1 MLRALYTAATG
12 MQAQQI
18 NIDTIAN
25 NIANVNT
32 TGFKQGRAEFQDLLY
47 QNIRPAGTAS
57 STFHRLSGRTC
68 SLVWVPA
75 RSQPT
80 GIYSQGDFRQTGN
93 PLDLVIE
100 GKGFLPGAPAQRR
113 NRVHARRLLPSERR
127 RRDGR
132 QPMEI
137 RWSRRSRFQPTLR
150 TIVIGKDG
158 TVSVTQAGRARRNR
172 SARSRS
178 PTFRIRPGLN
188 AIGRQPL
195 FGFDALPATRLPDPW
210 RKRSRT
216 INQGFLEQ
224 SNVNVVEEMVN
235 MIIAQR
241 AYEVNSKAV
250 RVADDMLSQINNLVR

>member
-12 MQAQQI
+12 MEAQQI

-32 TGFKQGRAEFQDLLY
+32 TGFKQARAEFQDLLY
-47 QNIRPAGTAS
+47 QNIRPAGTAA
-57 STFHRLSGRTC
+57 STSTEYPVGLQLGLGTRPVATTR
-68 SLVWVPA
+68 
-75 RSQPT
+75 
-80 GIYSQGDFRQTGN
+80 IYKQGDFRQTGN

-100 GKGFLPGAPAQRR
+100 GKGFFQVRM
-113 NRVHARRLLPSERR
+113 PSGETAYT
-127 RRDGR
+127 RDGSFHINKEGSVVTADGD
-132 QPMEI
+132 PMEPAI
-137 RWSRRSRFQPTLR
+137 
-150 TIVIGKDG
+150 TIPADAQEVVIASDG
-158 TVSVTQAGRARRNR
+158 TVSVTQAGQTASQTIGTIQIANFQN
-172 SARSRS
+172 SS
-178 PTFRIRPGLN
+178 GLN
-188 AIGRQPL
+188 AVGRNL
-195 FGFDALPATRLPDPW
+195 LVATTASGDPVTGNPGETG
-210 RKRSRT
+210 RGR

>member
-57 STFHRLSGRTC
+57 SSSTEYPVGLQLGLGTRPVATDR
-68 SLVWVPA
+68 
-75 RSQPT
+75 
-80 GIYSQGDFRQTGN
+80 IYRQGDFRQTDN

-100 GKGFLPGAPAQRR
+100 GKGFFQVRT
-113 NRVHARRLLPSERR
+113 PSGELAYT
-127 RRDGR
+127 RDGSFHLS
-132 QPMEI
+132 QTGAVVTADGNPLEPQI
-137 RWSRRSRFQPTLR
+137 TIPADAQE
-150 TIVIGKDG
+150 IVIGSDG
-158 TVSVTQAGRARRNR
+158 TVSVTQPGQAAAQQVGTIQLAHFQNP
-172 SARSRS
+172 S
-178 PTFRIRPGLN
+178 GLN
-188 AIGRQPL
+188 GIGRNL
-195 FGFDALPATRLPDPW
+195 FLPTASSGTAATGAPGENGLGRL
-210 RKRSRT
+210 
-216 INQGFLEQ
+216 NQGFLEQ

-235 MIIAQR
+235 MIVAQR
-241 AYEVNSKAV
+241 AYEVNSRAV

>member
-57 STFHRLSGRTC
+57 SSSTSYPVGLQLGLGTRPVATDR
-68 SLVWVPA
+68 
-75 RSQPT
+75 
-80 GIYSQGDFRQTGN
+80 IYRQGDFRQTEN

-100 GKGFLPGAPAQRR
+100 GKGFFQVRMPNGELAYT
-113 NRVHARRLLPSERR
+113 
-127 RRDGR
+127 RDGSFHMSAEGAMVTADGNPLEP
-132 QPMEI
+132 QITIPADAQE
-137 RWSRRSRFQPTLR
+137 
-150 TIVIGKDG
+150 IVIGSDG
-158 TVSVTQAGRARRNR
+158 TVSVTQAGQAAAQQVGTLQIANFQNP
-172 SARSRS
+172 S
-178 PTFRIRPGLN
+178 GLN
-188 AIGRQPL
+188 GIGRNL
-195 FGFDALPATRLPDPW
+195 FLPSAASGDASAGGPGQNGLGLL
-210 RKRSRT
+210 
-216 INQGFLEQ
+216 NQGFLEQ

-235 MIIAQR
+235 MIVAQR
-241 AYEVNSKAV
+241 AYEVNSRAV

>member
-57 STFHRLSGRTC
+57 SASTEYPVGLQLGLGTRPVATDRNY
-68 SLVWVPA
+68 
-75 RSQPT
+75 R
-80 GIYSQGDFRQTGN
+80 QGDFRQTDN

-100 GKGFLPGAPAQRR
+100 GKGFFQVRT
-113 NRVHARRLLPSERR
+113 PSGELAYT
-127 RRDGR
+127 RDGSFHVSSTGAVVTADGSPLEP
-132 QPMEI
+132 QITIPADA
-137 RWSRRSRFQPTLR
+137 QD
-150 TIVIGKDG
+150 IVIGTDG
-158 TVSVTQAGRARRNR
+158 TVSVTQAGQ
-172 SARSRS
+172 SAAQQVGTIQIANFQNPS
-178 PTFRIRPGLN
+178 GLN
-188 AIGRQPL
+188 GVGRNL
-195 FGFDALPATRLPDPW
+195 FLPTAASGDASAGNPGENGLGR
-210 RKRSRT
+210 

-235 MIIAQR
+235 MIVAQR
-241 AYEVNSKAV
+241 AYEVNSRAV
-250 RVADDMLSQINNLVR
+250 RVADDMLSQINNLSR

>member
-1 MLRALYTAATG
+1 MLRALHTAATG

-57 STFHRLSGRTC
+57 SASTTYPVGLQVGLGTRPVATERIF
-68 SLVWVPA
+68 
-75 RSQPT
+75 
-80 GIYSQGDFRQTGN
+80 SQGDFRQTGN

-100 GKGFLPGAPAQRR
+100 GKGFFQVR
-113 NRVHARRLLPSERR
+113 LPSGETAFS
-127 RRDGR
+127 RDGSLHVNADGLLVTADGNPLEP
-132 QPMEI
+132 QISIPADAQE
-137 RWSRRSRFQPTLR
+137 
-150 TIVIGKDG
+150 IVIGSDG
-158 TVSVTQAGRARRNR
+158 TVTVTQAGQTAAQVVGTLQLANFPNP
-172 SARSRS
+172 A
-178 PTFRIRPGLN
+178 GLN
-188 AIGRQPL
+188 AVGGNLYLPTSSSGEPMAGTPGENGLGR
-195 FGFDALPATRLPDPW
+195 
-210 RKRSRT
+210 

-241 AYEVNSKAV
+241 AYEVNSRAV
-250 RVADDMLSQINNLVR
+250 RVADDMLSQINNLIR

>member
-57 STFHRLSGRTC
+57 SSSTEYPVGLQLGLGTRPVATNR
-68 SLVWVPA
+68 
-75 RSQPT
+75 
-80 GIYSQGDFRQTGN
+80 IYRQGDFRQTGN

-100 GKGFLPGAPAQRR
+100 GQGFFQVR
-113 NRVHARRLLPSERR
+113 LPSGETAYT
-127 RRDGR
+127 RDGSFHLNA
-132 QPMEI
+132 QGAVVTADGNPLEPQI
-137 RWSRRSRFQPTLR
+137 
-150 TIVIGKDG
+150 TIPANAQEVVIGSDG
-158 TVSVTQAGRARRNR
+158 TVSVTQANQ
-172 SARSRS
+172 SAAQQVGTIQIANFQNPS
-178 PTFRIRPGLN
+178 GLN
-188 AIGRQPL
+188 AAGRNL
-195 FGFDALPATRLPDPW
+195 FMPTSASGTAIAGTPGENGLGH
-210 RKRSRT
+210 

-224 SNVNVVEEMVN
+224 SNVSVVEEMVN
-235 MIIAQR
+235 MIVAQR

-250 RVADDMLSQINNLVR
+250 RVADDMLSQINNLSR

>member
-57 STFHRLSGRTC
+57 SASTSYPVGLQLGLGTRPVATDR
-68 SLVWVPA
+68 
-75 RSQPT
+75 
-80 GIYSQGDFRQTGN
+80 IYRQGDFRQTEN

-100 GKGFLPGAPAQRR
+100 GKGFFQVRMPNGELAYT
-113 NRVHARRLLPSERR
+113 
-127 RRDGR
+127 RDGSFHMSAEGALVTADGNPIEP
-132 QPMEI
+132 QITIPADAQE
-137 RWSRRSRFQPTLR
+137 
-150 TIVIGKDG
+150 IVIGSDG
-158 TVSVTQAGRARRNR
+158 TVSVTQAGQAAAQQVGTLQIANFQNP
-172 SARSRS
+172 S
-178 PTFRIRPGLN
+178 GLN
-188 AIGRQPL
+188 GIGRNL
-195 FGFDALPATRLPDPW
+195 FLPSAASGDASAGGPGQNGLGLL
-210 RKRSRT
+210 
-216 INQGFLEQ
+216 NQGFLEQ

-235 MIIAQR
+235 MIVAQR
-241 AYEVNSKAV
+241 AYEVNSRAV

>member
-12 MQAQQI
+12 MEAQQI

-32 TGFKQGRAEFQDLLY
+32 TGFKQARAEFQDLLY
-47 QNIRPAGTAS
+47 QNIRPAGTAA
-57 STFHRLSGRTC
+57 STSTEYPVGLQLGLGTRPVATTR
-68 SLVWVPA
+68 
-75 RSQPT
+75 
-80 GIYSQGDFRQTGN
+80 IYRQGDFRQTGN

-100 GKGFLPGAPAQRR
+100 GKGFFQVRM
-113 NRVHARRLLPSERR
+113 PSGETAYT
-127 RRDGR
+127 RDGSFHINKDGSVVTADGD
-132 QPMEI
+132 PMEPAI
-137 RWSRRSRFQPTLR
+137 
-150 TIVIGKDG
+150 TIPADAQEVVIASDG
-158 TVSVTQAGRARRNR
+158 TVSVTQAGQTASQTLGTIQIANFQN
-172 SARSRS
+172 SS
-178 PTFRIRPGLN
+178 GLN
-188 AIGRQPL
+188 AVGRNL
-195 FGFDALPATRLPDPW
+195 LVATTASGDPITGNPGETGLG
-210 RKRSRT
+210 R